1 MQKNRFIFGVRTP
14 KVVQAT
20 GGPKLSARM
29 TTSVEVGFTVTRKK
43 QGRACGKKGRES
55 AAGHIQGAIG
65 CRLHV
70 MVAKELRRI
79 CEVLESENGLG
90 WEGRLTIM

>member
-43 QGRACGKKGRES
+43 AGESLWEEREGKCCRTHSRRRRVQATCDG
-55 AAGHIQGAIG
+55 GQGAQED
-65 CRLHV
+65 L
-70 MVAKELRRI
+70 
-79 CEVLESENGLG
+79 
-90 WEGRLTIM
+90 